1 MSDVTSLLSMANA
14 STASAP
20 RPTVGNNLNAAAAK
34 KAGTDFEAY
43 FLSQAFES
51 MYSGTDTDAMFGGGQ
66 AESMYRSMMIQQ
78 YSQVAAQS
86 GSTGIGAAVTREILQ
101 LQEKQHQA

>member
-1 MSDVTSLLSMANA
+1 MSDITSVLSMANT
-14 STASAP
+14 SMASAS
-20 RPTVGNNLNAAAAK
+20 RPAIGNNLSVAAAK

-51 MYSGTDTDAMFGGGQ
+51 MYAGTDTDEMFGGGQ

-86 GSTGIGAAVTREILQ
+86 GSIGIGAAVTREILQ